1 MGTAQDYAQAL
12 HWYQISAERGDH
24 IAAPAMNALGK
35 LYEAGKGVAA
45 SRETAVSW
53 YQKAAALGDADVQ
66 SAAQQALARLGEA
79 VKK

>member
-12 HWYQISAERGDH
+12 HWYQISAERDDH
-24 IAAPAMNALGK
+24 IAAPTMNVLGK

-53 YQKAAALGDADVQ
+53 YQKAAAVGDADVK